1 MDGRLHDSQ
10 MGHQQP
16 APSNPDIPSTST
28 NRSRADVDLLSM
40 LGLQKGVSGVEQT
53 TGGGGGGNFGVP
65 GGAAVAGGGQQ
76 FAFHEPQPGARRAR
90 ASNGGVGGMALDP
103 RARVPVGR
111 VAGRVAGGRVGVG
124 SPGTPMTAEE
134 MERIVNGN

>member
-1 MDGRLHDSQ
+1 MIQ
-10 MGHQQP
+10 MGHQQA
-16 APSNPDIPSTST
+16 APSNPDIPSNSTS
-28 NRSRADVDLLSM
+28 RSRADVDLLSM
-40 LGLQKGVSGVEQT
+40 LGLQKGVPGVDQT
-53 TGGGGGGNFGVP
+53 TGGGGGGFGMP
-65 GGAAVAGGGQQ
+65 SGAGGGGGGQQ
-76 FAFHEPQPGARRAR
+76 FAFHEPQPGGRRAR

-111 VAGRVAGGRVGVG
+111 VAGRAAGGRVGVG

>member
-1 MDGRLHDSQ
+1 MDDCATQ
-10 MGHQQP
+10 MGHQQA
-16 APSNPDIPSTST
+16 APSSHDTPSSSSS
-28 NRSRADVDLLSM
+28 RSRADVDLLSM
-40 LGLQKGVSGVEQT
+40 LGLQKGVPGVDQT
-53 TGGGGGGNFGVP
+53 SGGGGGGGGGGFGMP
-65 GGAAVAGGGQQ
+65 SGTGGGGGGQQ
-76 FAFHEPQPGARRAR
+76 FAFHEPQPGARRSR

-111 VAGRVAGGRVGVG
+111 AAGRVGGGRVGG